1 MGALIFRDVTKRFDE
16 VAAVDR
22 ITMDAADGEFVVLVG
37 PSGCGKTTLLRLT
50 AGLEEITSG
59 EIVMD
64 GRRLN
69 LLPSRE
75 RNVAMVFQDYALYPH
90 MTVFENMA
98 FALQARRMSRND
110 IRGRVEGTA
119 RTLGLDGLLDRHP
132 AALSG
137 GQRQRVAMGRAI
149 VREPEV
155 FLFDEPLSN
164 LDARLRVQMRTEIRR
179 LCKRLATTAL
189 YVTHDQVEAMTM
201 ADRIV
206 VLNDGRVQQIGPPQE
221 VYDRPANRFVAGFI
235 GSPAMN
241 FLHGE
246 LRQEAGRWRLVTEA
260 ARLAVPQ
267 AVAAKAAAGEIW
279 LGIRPEAFA
288 LAPPEGGSFTIS
300 GNVVAS
306 ELLGRERVLVV
317 ETELGIIQAIVP
329 PDTNPS
335 GPATLSAPAAAVH
348 CFKE

>member
-1 MGALIFRDVTKRFDE
+1 MSQRARPRDWS
-16 VAAVDR
+16 
-22 ITMDAADGEFVVLVG
+22 VG
-37 PSGCGKTTLLRLT
+37 LF
-50 AGLEEITSG
+50 
-59 EIVMD
+59 
-64 GRRLN
+64 
-69 LLPSRE
+69 LLPAG
-75 RNVAMVFQDYALYPH
+75 VALLLFILYPILWS
-90 MTVFENMA
+90 F
-98 FALQARRMSRND
+98 FGSFRRRF
-110 IRGRVEGTA
+110 
-119 RTLGLDGLLDRHP
+119 P
-132 AALSG
+132 AALFG

-179 LCKRLATTAL
+179 LCKRLETTAL

-246 LRQEAGRWRLVTEA
+246 LRQEAGRWRLV
-260 ARLAVPQ
+260 
-267 AVAAKAAAGEIW
+267 
-279 LGIRPEAFA
+279 
-288 LAPPEGGSFTIS
+288 
-300 GNVVAS
+300 AS
-306 ELLGRERVLVV
+306 ELLGRERILVV
-317 ETELGIIQAIVP
+317 ESDLGIVQAIVP

-335 GPATLSAPAAAVH
+335 GPVTLSAPAAAVH